1 MQGGKK
7 SVLWQF
13 LRKCG
18 HLTIMT
24 KNGIINKKLRME
36 KREMRKTD
44 ISKAELL
51 VQRKERKRLRKA
63 EKRKKKI
70 IRFTVKMSVMLFVV
84 SLLYAGVFTLIWG
97 DNPYCDESNTY
108 KYTAKCVDVEEREI
122 KLPRKADYVAW
133 RLRFEDGEVIQVRE
147 GFFDGLDKN
156 DLIGKDITFRIY
168 EELGSAGEIIAEISD
183 ENGNEYLT
191 FDEYNKSVK
200 DIRTIFSVTGAIVFL
215 IICIGAVSL
224 WYDF

>member
-1 MQGGKK
+1 MK
-7 SVLWQF
+7 
-13 LRKCG
+13 
-18 HLTIMT
+18 
-24 KNGIINKKLRME
+24 
-36 KREMRKTD
+36 KTD

-51 VQRKERKRLRKA
+51 KQRKERKRQKKA

-70 IRFTVKMSVMLFVV
+70 IRFTVKLTAMLFVA
-84 SLLYAGVFTLIWG
+84 SLLYVGVFSWVCG

-108 KYTAKCVDVEEREI
+108 EYTAKCVDVEEREI

>member
-1 MQGGKK
+1 
-7 SVLWQF
+7 
-13 LRKCG
+13 
-18 HLTIMT
+18 
-24 KNGIINKKLRME
+24 
-36 KREMRKTD
+36 
-44 ISKAELL
+44 
-51 VQRKERKRLRKA
+51 
-63 EKRKKKI
+63 
-70 IRFTVKMSVMLFVV
+70 MSVMLFVV

-108 KYTAKCVDVEEREI
+108 KYTAKCIDVEVREI
-122 KLPRKADYVAW
+122 KVPRKVDYIAW
-133 RLRFEDGEVIQVRE
+133 RLSFEDGEVIQVRE
-147 GFFDGLDKN
+147 VFFDGLDKN
-156 DLIGKDITFRIY
+156 DLIGKDITLRIY

>member
-1 MQGGKK
+1 M
-7 SVLWQF
+7 LWQF

-44 ISKAELL
+44 ISKSELL
-51 VQRKERKRLRKA
+51 KQRKERKLQKKA

-70 IRFTVKMSVMLFVV
+70 IRFTVKMTAMLFVV
-84 SLLYAGVFTLIWG
+84 TLLYVGVFTLIWG

-108 KYTAKCVDVEEREI
+108 KYTAKCVDVEAREI
-122 KLPRKADYVAW
+122 KVPRKVDYIAW
-133 RLRFEDGEVIQVRE
+133 RLSFEDGEVIQVRE
-147 GFFDGLDKN
+147 VFFDGLDKN

-200 DIRTIFSVTGAIVFL
+200 EIRTIFAVIGAAAFL
-215 IICIGAVSL
+215 IVCLSAVSL
-224 WYDF
+224 WYEIFK